1 MSTSGQPGDPEATQP
16 SNPLSDLRDHWDT
29 FADDYNSGPG
39 RTTPSL
45 VEAML
50 QDLEP
55 GTTLGGAII
64 DLACG
69 AGRTT
74 ELLAQRCAPG
84 SRVIGVDLSP
94 VMIAAARADC
104 RNPDIDFAVASADA
118 LPLPDASFDLAFCN
132 LGLMLF
138 PSPEAA
144 LAEIYRVLRPGGSLR
159 ATVWGRSKHSTV
171 MSLLP
176 NVAEELG
183 IPLQQAPRSNFFLGH
198 PEPLRAAAAGSGLEL
213 QDWRYETLRFVYPS
227 GAAACEELGICEHR
241 PRPSMKILA
250 AGDRQR
256 LIAACIAEAQRRL
269 DAGRGALVLDS
280 LVAVFA

>member
-1 MSTSGQPGDPEATQP
+1 MSTTAQPGDPEATLP
-16 SNPLSDLRDHWDT
+16 SNPLGALRDHWDA
-29 FADDYNSGPG
+29 FAEDYNSGPG
-39 RTTPSL
+39 RTTPTL

-55 GTTLGGAII
+55 GASLGGDVI

-104 RNPDIDFAVASADA
+104 RTPEIDFALAAADA
-118 LPLPDASFDLAFCN
+118 LPFPDASFDLAFCN

-159 ATVWGRSKHSTV
+159 ATVWGRSEHSTV
-171 MSLLP
+171 MSLLTD
-176 NVAEELG
+176 VAKELG
-183 IPLQQAPRSNFFLGH
+183 IQLEQAPRSNFFLGH
-198 PEPLRAAAAGSGLEL
+198 PDPLRAAAAGSGLEL
-213 QDWRYETLRFVYPS
+213 QDWHYKTLRFVYPN
-227 GAAACEELGICEHR
+227 GAAACEEMGIREHR
-241 PRPSMKILA
+241 PRPTMKVLA
-250 AGDRQR
+250 AGDRRR
-256 LIAACIAEAQRRL
+256 LIAACRDEAERRL
-269 DAGRGALVLDS
+269 EAGRGALVLDS
-280 LVAVFA
+280 LVAVFG